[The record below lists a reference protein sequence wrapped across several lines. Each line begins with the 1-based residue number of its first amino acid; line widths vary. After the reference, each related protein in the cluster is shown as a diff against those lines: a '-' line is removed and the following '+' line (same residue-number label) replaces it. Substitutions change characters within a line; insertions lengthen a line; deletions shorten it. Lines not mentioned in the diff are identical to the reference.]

1 MYRLCLALASVLAL
15 AHAAPLEAQSA
26 EYRAVVPAS
35 AQSDD
40 GMFTVH
46 RVGERLLFEIPDSL
60 LGRDMSLMSRYA
72 EVQTDL
78 ADGGDRMGPNMVI
91 RWERNGNR
99 ILLRGVSHANTADEG
114 SPLAI
119 AVTNSN
125 FAPVLQSFEIRARG
139 SGTSVIDVT
148 DMVLG
153 DVPTFTLPRQ
163 TRTRFG
169 VRGFDRDRSWLEFAK
184 SFPINV
190 ELRVVQTYAA
200 DQAPSVA
207 RGGTI
212 SFSVNHSIILLPKEP
227 MRPRLWDERVGYI
240 SIERTNYSSEFQGV
254 RPERYIVRYRL
265 EPSDTAA
272 FLRGELVDPVKPWI
286 WYIDPATP
294 PEWIPYFE
302 AGVLEWNAAFEQAGF
317 RNAIQVRVAPTEE
330 EDPEFS
336 LLDARYSVIRYVA
349 SPTRSANSSGDVIDP
364 RSGEVIRA
372 HTNMYH
378 GLMERLRWW
387 LQSQVATA
395 NPEFRAPTLSE
406 EAMGEALRYVISHET
421 AHSVG
426 LPHNQRANFV
436 YPVDSIRNP
445 DFVRRMGHS
454 ASSVGRTRYN
464 YAAQPGDGVP
474 PERRMGLWDAFAV
487 VWGYRP
493 IIEARTPQE
502 EVPILSQ
509 WIVERSHEPWFRFAD
524 AQFGMDLEWD
534 PYRMTEGISDD
545 PIAAAE
551 LGMRNLRTAT
561 ASLLDWVLR
570 PGDDYY
576 ELEGH
581 YLQNLTQWNR
591 YAEHAAAA
599 IGGSWTHHKRY
610 GEEGVVY
617 TPVEPEYQRKALRFI
632 DEHVLSTPTWA
643 LDPNLLRR
651 LEHAGAVE
659 RIRAYQELAVKR
671 LLNHARLARMIE
683 HEAFLGDRTYRPAEM
698 LDDVRGIVW
707 REVRQN
713 QPIDTYRRNM
723 QRAWL
728 DQAAYLLQEAESA
741 SWSPPGSGNLRV
753 GRNDDPPLNADLHIG
768 QSDIRPLIRDQLTL
782 LRGEIQDALR
792 RGVRDRMTRIHL
804 EDALVRID
812 KALK

>member
-1 MYRLCLALASVLAL
+1 RTRSRSSSSRATSRQTKGRRSSRSPARRVSAPGCERVAPGSLRARRTRTCHIADNARSYASPPSIRTRGVDAATTNAWSPCMYRLCLALASVLAL

-184 SFPINV
+184 RFPINV

-200 DQAPSVA
+200 DQAQSVA

-406 EAMGEALRYVISHET
+406 EAMGE
-421 AHSVG
+421 
-426 LPHNQRANFV
+426 
-436 YPVDSIRNP
+436 
-445 DFVRRMGHS
+445 
-454 ASSVGRTRYN
+454 
-464 YAAQPGDGVP
+464 
-474 PERRMGLWDAFAV
+474 
-487 VWGYRP
+487 
-493 IIEARTPQE
+493 
-502 EVPILSQ
+502 
-509 WIVERSHEPWFRFAD
+509 
-524 AQFGMDLEWD
+524 
-534 PYRMTEGISDD
+534 
-545 PIAAAE
+545 
-551 LGMRNLRTAT
+551 
-561 ASLLDWVLR
+561 
-570 PGDDYY
+570 
-576 ELEGH
+576 
-581 YLQNLTQWNR
+581 
-591 YAEHAAAA
+591 
-599 IGGSWTHHKRY
+599 
-610 GEEGVVY
+610 
-617 TPVEPEYQRKALRFI
+617 
-632 DEHVLSTPTWA
+632 
-643 LDPNLLRR
+643 
-651 LEHAGAVE
+651 
-659 RIRAYQELAVKR
+659 
-671 LLNHARLARMIE
+671 
-683 HEAFLGDRTYRPAEM
+683 
-698 LDDVRGIVW
+698 
-707 REVRQN
+707 
-713 QPIDTYRRNM
+713 
-723 QRAWL
+723 
-728 DQAAYLLQEAESA
+728 
-741 SWSPPGSGNLRV
+741 
-753 GRNDDPPLNADLHIG
+753 
-768 QSDIRPLIRDQLTL
+768 
-782 LRGEIQDALR
+782 
-792 RGVRDRMTRIHL
+792 
-804 EDALVRID
+804 
-812 KALK
+812 